1 MIFPVGL
8 IPPPTS
14 DMLTG
19 TMKVNDELY
28 VLELPL
34 SLGADVRIMNV
45 SLIRDP
51 EHGLTIVDTGIPGQI
66 DLIEEAVKKEGFELS
81 DIKQI
86 VLTHQD
92 LDHIGSLAPLKEK
105 TGATVYAY
113 GTEIPY
119 IEGRLTPIKMPPPE
133 RLEANPEMAERM
145 KHFRYTTVDVAV
157 KDGDVL
163 EKSAGA
169 VIVATPGHTPG
180 HMALYLP
187 ASKLIIAGDSMI
199 SENGVLSG
207 PSEGWATPDHG
218 LAMKSVKSLVGMDI
232 GAILCYHG
240 GLVTDD
246 AAGQLKRVAG

>member
-1 MIFPVGL
+1 MIER
-8 IPPPTS
+8 PTS
-14 DMLTG
+14 DKLSV

-119 IEGRLTPIKMPPPE
+119 IDGRLAPVKMPPPE
-133 RLEANPEMAERM
+133 RLAANPEMAERM
-145 KHFRYTTVDVAV
+145 KHFRHASVDVAV

-180 HMALYLP
+180 HMSLYLP
-187 ASKLIIAGDSMI
+187 ASKLLIVGDAMV
-199 SENGVLSG
+199 SENGILSG
-207 PSEGWATPDHG
+207 PSVGFATPDLG
-218 LAMKSVKSLVGMDI
+218 LAMKSVKSLIGMDI
-232 GAILCYHG
+232 ETILCYHG